1 MGRNSDSRAPRCLRF
16 SLATLFLLFTM
27 IILLVAAWTTSRRLD
42 EATTELEKYRDETG
56 RLTISDRQ
64 QVHAVGVQVTGSLE
78 WQWRVYLPED
88 RRFRLHLVTGQVPKT
103 GAPGPGGAI
112 GAHTPFHRSGEFLI
126 LAKVEKNARG
136 GWVFAAS
143 TPDGKLS
150 SPFQNDAWLDR
161 GGWTISEIGPG
172 KTESVP
178 PGIPMVLLRL
188 RVDEQGAVPETPC
201 DGLMISI
208 EEIEAE

>member
-1 MGRNSDSRAPRCLRF
+1 MDRNSDSRARRRLRF
-16 SLATLFLLFTM
+16 SLATLFLLFT
-27 IILLVAAWTTSRRLD
+27 IILLLVAAWTMSRRLD
-42 EATTELEKYRDETG
+42 EAATELQKYRDETG
-56 RLTISDRQ
+56 HLTISDRQ
-64 QVHAVGVQVTGSLE
+64 QVHAIGVQVTGSLE

-88 RRFRLHLVTGQVPKT
+88 RQFRLHLVTGEVPKT

-112 GAHTPFHRSGEFLI
+112 GAYTPFHRSGEFLI

-136 GWVFAAS
+136 SWVLAAS
-143 TPDGKLS
+143 TPDRKLS

-161 GGWTISEIGPG
+161 GGYTISEIGPG

-178 PGIPMVLLRL
+178 PGTPMVLLRL
-188 RVDEQGAVPETPC
+188 RVDEQGIAPETPC

-208 EEIEAE
+208 EEMETE